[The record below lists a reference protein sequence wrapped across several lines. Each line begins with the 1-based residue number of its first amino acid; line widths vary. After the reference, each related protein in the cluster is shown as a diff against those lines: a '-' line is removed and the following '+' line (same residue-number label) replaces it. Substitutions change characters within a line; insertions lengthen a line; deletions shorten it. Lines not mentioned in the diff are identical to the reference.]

1 MYNIGSYGLG
11 ETNININAQFN
22 PSERNSWFLK
32 IMNKS
37 GGQVANWFLGQ
48 DDCPIKSLEVELNKH
63 ICGSGT
69 IEFAFLDFPIDCD
82 DYVELY
88 FMNKKI
94 YSALIDMSLDPKGGK
109 AALIPYSTRL
119 KELLLS
125 KNYVNQTAVQIFQ
138 DVISSITL
146 DTGINYISFYIDV
159 NGDTTLYNFDYTAYE
174 TPYKMIDELVKN
186 LDDCEWGITPTRTFK
201 VYTKNSVVT
210 QTLFYG
216 DDPAYTEVVNN
227 IDYSKVKATELLVQ
241 KKTDSTEGTL
251 TTLGMVGSGGLYP
264 VLPIE
269 KIVRKKIDKY
279 TVSEYIASDTEAM
292 EVSYNR
298 LTADTLTQQ
307 STDVK
312 NFDISQLY
320 DTENIINTC
329 IKVQDRP
336 EYVLRTLVNCDS
348 LTADGTDM
356 INIGKWYG
364 VTIDTVNYLHGSGS
378 VKFSSG
384 IAKYDFSRTLRLYHP
399 RSLSFM
405 IYADAVCS
413 IDFTMTHFSR
423 PCGTGLCG
431 IDTVTT
437 QSQSFVID
445 TPGIW
450 VNYKIPLTIT
460 GMKNITIALNGTA
473 TINIDRIQLYDIYR
487 NIYAA
492 PIIQANLKY
501 NRDGFDVDI
510 KLNDYDEK
518 LNNRAFADEQKIKK
532 LESIANVG

>member
-1 MYNIGSYGLG
+1 
-11 ETNININAQFN
+11 
-22 PSERNSWFLK
+22 
-32 IMNKS
+32 
-37 GGQVANWFLGQ
+37 
-48 DDCPIKSLEVELNKH
+48 
-63 ICGSGT
+63 
-69 IEFAFLDFPIDCD
+69 
-82 DYVELY
+82 
-88 FMNKKI
+88 
-94 YSALIDMSLDPKGGK
+94 LIDMSLDPKGGK

-125 KNYVNQTAVQIFQ
+125 KNYINQTAIQIFQ

-216 DDPAYTEVVNN
+216 DAPAYTEVINN
-227 IDYSKVKATELLVQ
+227 IDYSKVKSTESLVQ
-241 KKTDSTEGTL
+241 KKTNSTEGTL
-251 TTLGMVGSGGLYP
+251 TTLGIVGAGGLYP

-292 EVSYNR
+292 EVAYNR
-298 LTADTLTQQ
+298 LIADTLTQQ

-320 DTENIINTC
+320 DPENIINTC

-336 EYVLRTLVNCDS
+336 EYVLRTLVNCDA
-348 LTADGTDM
+348 LTSDGTDM
-356 INIGKWYG
+356 LNIGKWSG
-364 VTIDTVNYLHGSGS
+364 VTIDNINYLHGTGS

-384 IAKYDFSRTLRLYHP
+384 IAKYDFARTLRLYHP
-399 RSLSFM
+399 RSISFM

-413 IDFTMTHFSR
+413 IDFTMTYFSR

-450 VNYKIPLTIT
+450 ANYKIPLTIT
-460 GMKNITIALNGTA
+460 AMKNIAIALNGTA
-473 TINIDRIQLYDIYR
+473 NINIDRIQLYDIYR

-501 NRDGFDVDI
+501 SRDGFDVDI